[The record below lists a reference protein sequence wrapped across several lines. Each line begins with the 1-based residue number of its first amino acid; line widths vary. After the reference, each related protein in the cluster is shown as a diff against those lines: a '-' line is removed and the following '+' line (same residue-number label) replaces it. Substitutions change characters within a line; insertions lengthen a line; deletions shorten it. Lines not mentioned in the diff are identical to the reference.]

1 MPNRFRTKIPTNFS
15 LPPRI
20 NRLGELAYN
29 LWWTW
34 KPDAQRLFIYID
46 RQLWE
51 RVDQNPLLFLKQ
63 VGRAKLNAA
72 MNNRYYLDFYD
83 RIMGAFDLY
92 MERED
97 TWFLKS
103 YPELRN
109 RPIAYFS
116 MEYGLHQIF
125 PVYAG
130 GLGVLSG
137 DHVKEAS
144 DLGLPFTAVGLF
156 YSEGYFSQ
164 HITEDGWQEARYIR
178 HPLEDL
184 PILPLTD
191 ENEQLLTVT
200 IELPGRV
207 VDARI
212 WEIHVGRVPIYL
224 LDTNIPQNAP
234 ADRMLSARLYSSD
247 LEMRISQ
254 EILLGIGGFRAL
266 RILGYNPKVWHMN
279 EGHSAFL
286 VLERTREL
294 VAGGRTFEESIDIV
308 RKSNI
313 FTTHTPVPAGNDEFA
328 LWLVDKY
335 FSALWPELGLTRD
348 QFVDLARNTVSWGD
362 AFSMPVLALRY
373 SAERNAVSELHGR
386 VSRNIWRGLWPD
398 CQVDEVPITHITNGI
413 HTDTWLARRLG
424 HLFDRYMGADW
435 RDHIDDPEVWDKVL
449 SVPDEEL
456 WAVRRHLK
464 RKLVAYISE
473 RSRQRWLQGDVA
485 PVQILASGVL
495 LDPYM
500 LTIGFARRFAPY
512 KRANLVLYDLDRL
525 MGMLNRPGRPL
536 QIIFAGKS
544 HPDHEGG
551 KMLIQ
556 EVYRTVK
563 SSNAGGRLV
572 FLEDYDMNLAR
583 YLTQGVDVWMN
594 TPQRPLEASGTSG
607 QKAALNGV
615 LNFSVMDGWWREGY
629 NGKNGWAIGE
639 DKDFDNQNSRDAA
652 DAKSLYDTLE
662 NEIIP
667 LYYTERSSDNLPGDW
682 IDRMKESIRTI
693 APQFSM
699 RRMVK
704 EYTERLY
711 LPIMRS

>member
-1 MPNRFRTKIPTNFS
+1 MPNRFRMKVPKNFS

-29 LWWTW
+29 MWWTW
-34 KPDAQRLFIYID
+34 NPDSQRLFLFID

-51 RVDQNPLLFLKQ
+51 RVDQNPLLFLRQ
-63 VGRAKLNAA
+63 VERAKLNAVT
-72 MNNRYYLDFYD
+72 NNRYYLEFYD
-83 RIMGAFDLY
+83 RIIGAFDRY
-92 MERED
+92 IERED
-97 TWFLKS
+97 TWFLKT

-144 DLGLPFTAVGLF
+144 DLGLPFVAIGLF
-156 YSEGYFSQ
+156 YSEGYFTQ
-164 HITEDGWQEARYIR
+164 NITEDGWQEARYTR

-184 PILPLTD
+184 PILPVTD
-191 ENEQLLTVT
+191 ENEQLLTVS

-224 LDTNIPQNAP
+224 LDTNIQQNAP

-247 LEMRISQ
+247 LEMRICQ
-254 EILLGIGGFRAL
+254 EILLGIGGLRAL

-294 VAGGRTFEESIDIV
+294 VAGGRTFDESIDLV
-308 RKSNI
+308 RKSNV

-335 FSALWPELGLTRD
+335 FSSLWPELGLTRD

-373 SAERNAVSELHGR
+373 SEKRNAVSELHGR
-386 VSRNIWRGLWPD
+386 VSRNMWRSLWPD
-398 CQVDEVPITHITNGI
+398 RQVDDIPITHITNGI

-424 HLFDRYMGADW
+424 HLFDRYLGTDW
-435 RDHIDDPEVWDKVL
+435 RDCIDEPEVWDKVL
-449 SVPDEEL
+449 SIPDEEL

-464 RKLVAYISE
+464 RKLVAYISD
-473 RSRQRWLQGDVA
+473 RARQRWRQGGVH

-495 LDPYM
+495 LDPYR

-512 KRANLVLYDLDRL
+512 KRANLVLHDLDRL
-525 MGMLNRPGRPL
+525 MGLLNRPGRPL

-556 EVYRTVK
+556 EVYRAVK
-563 SSNAGGRLV
+563 SSDAGGRLV
-572 FLEDYDMNLAR
+572 FLEDYDMNLAH
-583 YLTQGVDVWMN
+583 YLTQGVDVWLN
-594 TPQRPLEASGTSG
+594 TPERPLEASGTSG

-629 NGKNGWAIGE
+629 NEKNGWAIGE
-639 DKDFDNQNSRDAA
+639 DKDYDDQNKRDEA

-667 LYYTERSSDNLPGDW
+667 LYYRERSSDNLPGDW
-682 IDRMKESIRTI
+682 IARMKESIRTI

-704 EYTERLY
+704 EYVDRLY